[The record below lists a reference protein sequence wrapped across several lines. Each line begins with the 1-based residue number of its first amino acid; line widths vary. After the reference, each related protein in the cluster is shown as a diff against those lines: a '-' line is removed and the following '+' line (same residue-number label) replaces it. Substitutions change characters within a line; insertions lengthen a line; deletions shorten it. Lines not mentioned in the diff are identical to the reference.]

1 MQNPNA
7 DLPLRADGKLD
18 VGGLVG
24 SNGLVQVIKD
34 LGGEQPRSARL
45 R

>member
-1 MQNPNA
+1 MSNNTILRAIECHHPSPAA

-24 SNGLVQVIKD
+24 RGNT
-34 LGGEQPRSARL
+34 
-45 R
+45 